1 MTNKN
6 QIVDDKSLDNVEHST
21 KILQLLNHP
30 WRLLKEGGKL
40 GLNGGKRFFTIVSLF
55 CTSNIILFIYAI
67 SRVLSTEFKFSNIL
81 VVTLVATIGISI
93 TIYSAYRTYKYVKFQ
108 LLQLIYES
116 SSTIFQKISE
126 FIVEEFQN
134 ISIQT
139 TNISNSKLSSFL
151 KLGIFVNSKFEKSP
165 KILRNGIILILNRIP
180 FASMVTDLNL
190 ISTTASKEE
199 ATVKLF
205 QRMDTFIRE
214 SIFNSNNTRWVYWF
228 FPLNI
233 FIVIFIIKILIG

>member
-1 MTNKN
+1 M
-6 QIVDDKSLDNVEHST
+6 
-21 KILQLLNHP
+21 
-30 WRLLKEGGKL
+30 
-40 GLNGGKRFFTIVSLF
+40 
-55 CTSNIILFIYAI
+55 
-67 SRVLSTEFKFSNIL
+67 
-81 VVTLVATIGISI
+81 
-93 TIYSAYRTYKYVKFQ
+93 KFQ

-151 KLGIFVNSKFEKSP
+151 KLGILVNSKFEKSP